1 MNMPNKPL
9 LDRALYKKIKAMDR
23 ETMDNFIQNIYQTG
37 KDDVHAT
44 EVDFDKLRE
53 DISKINGIGE
63 SRLNEIMAVIE
74 SHIGADSE

>member
-1 MNMPNKPL
+1 MPNKPL

-44 EVDFDKLRE
+44 EVDFNKLHE
-53 DISKINGIGE
+53 DISKIKGIGE

>member
-1 MNMPNKPL
+1 MPNKPL

-37 KDDVHAT
+37 KDAT

-53 DISKINGIGE
+53 DISKIKGIGE

>member
-1 MNMPNKPL
+1 MKMPNKPL

-53 DISKINGIGE
+53 DICKIKGIGE

>member
-1 MNMPNKPL
+1 MPNKPL
-9 LDRALYKKIKAMDR
+9 LDRALYKKIKAM
-23 ETMDNFIQNIYQTG
+23 
-37 KDDVHAT
+37 DDVHAT

-53 DISKINGIGE
+53 DISKIKGIGE

>member
-1 MNMPNKPL
+1 MPNKPL

-37 KDDVHAT
+37 KDDVHTT

-53 DISKINGIGE
+53 DISKIKGIGE

>member
-1 MNMPNKPL
+1 MPNKPL

-37 KDDVHAT
+37 KDDVHAA

-53 DISKINGIGE
+53 DISK
-63 SRLNEIMAVIE
+63 M
-74 SHIGADSE
+74 

>member
-1 MNMPNKPL
+1 
-9 LDRALYKKIKAMDR
+9 
-23 ETMDNFIQNIYQTG
+23 MDNFIQNIYQTG

-44 EVDFDKLRE
+44 EVDFNKLHE
-53 DISKINGIGE
+53 DISKIKGIGE

>member
-1 MNMPNKPL
+1 MQNKLL
-9 LDRALYKKIKAMDR
+9 LDRDLYKKIKAMDR

-44 EVDFDKLRE
+44 EVDIDKLRE
-53 DISKINGIGE
+53 DISKIKGIGE

-74 SHIGADSE
+74 SHIGADPK

>member
-1 MNMPNKPL
+1 MQNKLL
-9 LDRALYKKIKAMDR
+9 LDRDLYKKIKAMDR

-44 EVDFDKLRE
+44 EVDIDKLRE
-53 DISKINGIGE
+53 DISKIKGIGE

-74 SHIGADSE
+74 SHIGADPE